1 MYFQKQ
7 FDQISTMNVP
17 ADFPKSATL
26 HHRSDA
32 LILDELLRRAH
43 FRSDVYFRNKL
54 CDSWSLDTSGTGRV
68 SFHIV
73 REGSCWL
80 HVPGRAEPQRLE
92 AGDVLVVPRDVTHAL
107 SSGRAAPPAGK
118 VLMPNKVS
126 LQDASEGV
134 ALLCGYLDIDR
145 ASRRMLLSG
154 LPETLIVRPHT
165 SSLARQTSDLLQLMF
180 NEAAQE
186 DQGGQAVLDRLADA
200 LLLYIIRL
208 CVSEQSA
215 QLGLF
220 AALADPQLG
229 TLVRALCSEP
239 ERDWSLAS
247 MATSVNMSRS
257 AFAARFQELLQQ
269 PPIAF
274 LTEWRMR
281 SARSYLQKSRQST
294 LAIAESCGYSSE
306 AAFSK
311 AFKREEGVGPGEY
324 RRHFQSSKN

>member
-1 MYFQKQ
+1 MDEAANTTQKQ
-7 FDQISTMNVP
+7 RP
-17 ADFPKSATL
+17 
-26 HHRSDA
+26 DA

-80 HVPGRAEPQRLE
+80 HVPGRAEPQRLT

-107 SSGRAAPPAGK
+107 SSEKKVPPAGK
-118 VLMPNKVS
+118 VLLPNKLS
-126 LQDASEGV
+126 LHDPAEGV
-134 ALLCGYLDIDR
+134 VLLCGYLDIDR

-154 LPETLIVRPHT
+154 LPDTLIVRPE
-165 SSLARQTSDLLQLMF
+165 SGALAQQTSDLLRLMF
-180 NEAAQE
+180 AEAAQ
-186 DQGGQAVLDRLADA
+186 DDHGGQAVLDRLADA

-208 CVSEQSA
+208 CVNEQST

-220 AALADPQLG
+220 AALADAQLG
-229 TLVRALCSEP
+229 VLIRALCSAP

-247 MATSVNMSRS
+247 MAASVNMSRS

-281 SARSYLQKSRQST
+281 AARNYLQKSRQT
-294 LAIAESCGYSSE
+294 TMAIAESCGYSSE
-306 AAFSK
+306 AAFAK

-324 RRHFQSSKN
+324 RRRFLPSKS

>member
-1 MYFQKQ
+1 MNLPADTCQKQ
-7 FDQISTMNVP
+7 RP
-17 ADFPKSATL
+17 
-26 HHRSDA
+26 DA

-68 SFHIV
+68 SSHIV

-80 HVPGRAEPQRLE
+80 HVPGNAEPQRLE
-92 AGDVLVVPRDVTHAL
+92 AGDILVVPRDVTHAL
-107 SSGRAAPPAGK
+107 SSGRYVPPAGAL
-118 VLMPNKVS
+118 VMPNKLS
-126 LQDASEGV
+126 LRDTSEGV

-154 LPETLIVRPHT
+154 LPDILIVRPE
-165 SSLARQTSDLLQLMF
+165 SGALAQQTSDLLQLMF
-180 NEAAQE
+180 KEAAQ
-186 DQGGQAVLDRLADA
+186 DNDGGQAVLDRLADA

-208 CVSEQSA
+208 CVNEQST
-215 QLGLF
+215 QVGLF
-220 AALADPQLG
+220 AALADAQLG
-229 TLVRALCSEP
+229 VLVRALCSEP

-247 MATSVNMSRS
+247 MAATVNMSRS
-257 AFAARFQELLQQ
+257 AFAARFQESLQQ

-281 SARSYLQKSRQST
+281 LARDYLQKSRQT
-294 LAIAESCGYSSE
+294 TMAIAESCGYSSE
-306 AAFSK
+306 AAFAK

-324 RRHFQSSKN
+324 RRRFLPSKS

>member
-1 MYFQKQ
+1 MNKPVNVSLQEAQKLR
-7 FDQISTMNVP
+7 P
-17 ADFPKSATL
+17 
-26 HHRSDA
+26 DA
-32 LILDELLRRAH
+32 AILDELLRRAH

-107 SSGRAAPPAGK
+107 SSAKNPPPAGK
-118 VLMPNKVS
+118 IVMPNKVS

-154 LPETLIVRPHT
+154 LPDTLIVRPQ
-165 SSLARQTSDLLQLMF
+165 SGPLAQQTSDLLQLMF
-180 NEAAQE
+180 NEAAHH
-186 DQGGQAVLDRLADA
+186 DDGAQAVLDRLADA

-208 CVSEQSA
+208 CVHQQST
-215 QLGLF
+215 QIGLF
-220 AALADPQLG
+220 AALADAQLG
-229 TLVRALCSEP
+229 TLVRALCSES

-247 MATSVNMSRS
+247 MAASVNMSRS

-281 SARSYLQKSRQST
+281 SARNYLQKSRQST

-324 RRHFQSSKN
+324 RRRFQSNKT